1 MKNKTLKN
9 MSTRSIFVL
18 LLIMMC
24 IMFTGCGNTDNE
36 DSSGSGAMKNNPPQ
50 IEGLTY
56 ESSMEPEY
64 AEGFEVYYY
73 NDGYAVIDV
82 FSSQQYLIIPE
93 GMEVPDEVPEDMIV
107 IQKPVDNIYL
117 AASSC
122 MALFDS
128 LDALDSIRFSGTDA
142 DGWYIENAAAA
153 MKDGRILFAG
163 KYSQPDYEGLVDGGC
178 GLAIESTM
186 LMHSPEVMEKI
197 SELGIPVFIDYS
209 SYESHPLGRTEW
221 IKLYA
226 VLVDK
231 QEEAV
236 NFFAQQEQIVDGLAD
251 FKNTEKTVAFF
262 YINSTGHVV
271 VRSSDDYIPKMIEI
285 AGGRYVFSDLTN
297 NDNDMASMKISMEQF
312 YDMAVEADYLIYN
325 ATIENPLRSIDELK
339 GKSDLFDEFKAVKNG
354 NVWTTDKYMY
364 QATDIT
370 GELINDI
377 NIMLTDGDSDKMTFL
392 MKVE

>member
-1 MKNKTLKN
+1 MC
-9 MSTRSIFVL
+9 TRSIFVL

-36 DSSGSGAMKNNPPQ
+36 DSSESGVMKNNPPQ

-262 YINSTGHVV
+262 YINSTGQVV

>member
-36 DSSGSGAMKNNPPQ
+36 DSSESGVMKNNPPQ

-262 YINSTGHVV
+262 YINSTGQVV

>member
-262 YINSTGHVV
+262 YINSTGQVV

>member
-1 MKNKTLKN
+1 

-36 DSSGSGAMKNNPPQ
+36 DSSESGVMKNNPPQ

-153 MKDGRILFAG
+153 MEDGRILFAG

-262 YINSTGHVV
+262 YINSTGQVV

>member
-1 MKNKTLKN
+1 

-36 DSSGSGAMKNNPPQ
+36 DSSESGVMKNNPPQ

-262 YINSTGHVV
+262 YINSTGQVV

>member
-36 DSSGSGAMKNNPPQ
+36 DSSESGVMKNNPPQ

-153 MKDGRILFAG
+153 MEDGRILFAG

-262 YINSTGHVV
+262 YINSTGQVV

>member
-1 MKNKTLKN
+1 

-36 DSSGSGAMKNNPPQ
+36 DSSESGAMKNNPPQ

-128 LDALDSIRFSGTDA
+128 LDSLDSIRFSGTDA

-262 YINSTGHVV
+262 YINSTGQVV

-297 NDNDMASMKISMEQF
+297 KDNDMASMKISMEQF

-325 ATIENPLRSIDELK
+325 ATIENPLRSIGELK

>member
-1 MKNKTLKN
+1 

-262 YINSTGHVV
+262 YINSTGQVV

>member
-1 MKNKTLKN
+1 MKNKTPKN

-93 GMEVPDEVPEDMIV
+93 GMKVPDEVPEDMIV

-262 YINSTGHVV
+262 YINSTGQVV

-297 NDNDMASMKISMEQF
+297 KDNDMASMKISMEQF

-325 ATIENPLRSIDELK
+325 ATIENPLRSIGELK